1 MKKIMDQK
9 MIELSEDVAGLK
21 VGLASIEDK
30 LDSLA
35 HRLLGNG
42 QPGVIADLQDADKD
56 MCKRMDK
63 YEGRTQWLTGVW
75 VGASGVVVGIFAVV
89 KFIFHR

>member
-1 MKKIMDQK
+1 MDDK
-9 MIELSEDVAGLK
+9 MIELAEDVAALK
-21 VGLASIEDK
+21 VGLASIAEK
-30 LDSLA
+30 LDELS

-42 QPGVIADLQDADKD
+42 QPGAIADLRAANQTLSE
-56 MCKRMDK
+56 RMDK

-75 VGASGVVVGIFAVV
+75 VGASAVVVGIFAVI